1 MNIQLDD
8 LYNGFEDGINLVRLL
23 EVLSASS
30 LGRVDARPKI
40 RIQKIQNVNKALTY
54 ISSTGVRLEN
64 IMAEGALCYPYILSL
79 LFSLLFSFPFFFF
92 VGAFPTTD
100 PLVVFS
106 CKYYNR

>member
-64 IMAEGALCYPYILSL
+64 IMAEGALSLSPTFFLSPSL
-79 LFSLLFSFPFFFF
+79 LCSFLFSFLF
-92 VGAFPTTD
+92 
-100 PLVVFS
+100 
-106 CKYYNR
+106 